1 MIERL
6 LTYPPPAGEAAL
18 SLIEF
23 LTAAEEQDSETPV
36 RLVLAPGTYI
46 FDDSLH
52 LRRTCLNLTIEG
64 EGDVSISGSGH
75 CLFHIRGRKTALRL
89 VNLSLIHTQFGSDKR
104 EIGACVFAVH
114 QSNVRIENCTLISAH
129 GFALWVV
136 QKAQVEV
143 VGCTLTATKRSAC
156 VCFGDCTVSFDRT
169 ILSESG
175 KHGICCRGRVVLR
188 ASDCEFSNNGVRA
201 LYGYQSV
208 DIQLRRCVF
217 RGTKSE
223 AHSAIE
229 VLSGGASGLRQRKLV
244 LRMQDC
250 FVHSNS
256 GGGLL
261 IHGERETIDFAVTG
275 TENSSGE
282 TIRLQAADAARPQG
296 PGEPGEFW
304 CWEYEADDPSTE
316 VDRGWV
322 RYDSDSSAQI
332 EDAFVKGNPQ
342 ILTLAGGLYVLNL
355 ELMEQENSQSLYTRA
370 IRRIAL
376 ERRGLEL

>member
-1 MIERL
+1 MTERL
-6 LTYPPPAGEAAL
+6 LNFPPPPAGGAAL
-18 SLIEF
+18 SLLEF
-23 LTAAEEQDSETPV
+23 LIAAEEQANEAPLRV
-36 RLVLAPGTYI
+36 MLAQGNY
-46 FDDSLH
+46 FLDDSLH
-52 LRRTCLNLTIEG
+52 LRRTCLDLIIEG

-89 VNLSLIHTQFGSDKR
+89 VNLSLIHTQFRSDKR
-104 EIGACVFAVH
+104 EIGACVFALH
-114 QSNVRIENCTLISAH
+114 QATVRIENCTLVSSH

-156 VCFGDCTVSFDRT
+156 VCFGDCTVSFDGT
-169 ILSESG
+169 KLSESG

-188 ASDCEFSNNGVRA
+188 ASDCEFSGNSVRA

-208 DIQLRRCVF
+208 DIQLHRCVF

-229 VLSGGASGLRQRKLV
+229 VLGGGATGLRQRKKLV

-250 FVHSNS
+250 SVHSNS

-261 IHGERETIDFAVTG
+261 IHGDKESIEFSVTG

-282 TIRLQAADAARPQG
+282 TFLLQAADAARPQG
-296 PGEPGEFW
+296 PDELGEVW
-304 CWEYEADDPSTE
+304 CWEYNADDPSTE
-316 VDRGWV
+316 ATKGWV
-322 RYDSDSSAQI
+322 RYDSDSSAKI
-332 EDAFVKGNPQ
+332 EEAFVKGHPQ
-342 ILTLAGGLYVLNL
+342 ILALAGGLYVLNL
-355 ELMEQENSQSLYTRA
+355 ELMEQENSQSFYTRS
-370 IRRIAL
+370 IRRAVG
-376 ERRGLEL
+376 RS